1 MKLIFLGPPGAGKGT
16 IASRLTDIM
25 DIPQISTGDMF
36 RAAIKNQTELGRQV
50 KTILDSGGL
59 VPDEVTVNIVKE
71 RLSEDDCSN
80 GFILDGFP
88 RTIPQAEALSV
99 IEKIDAAVNFVVT
112 DELVIKRL
120 TGRRICPKCKE
131 IYHIETLK
139 PKQDGLCDNDGTQL
153 IQREDD
159 SRDSIVHRLDVYKKQ
174 TEPLIAFYR
183 SKNLLVDLDAEG
195 GVPKIMKEIK
205 EKLNSLK

>member
-16 IASRLTDIM
+16 IASRLTEIM
-25 DIPQISTGDMF
+25 HIPQISTGDMF
-36 RAAIKNQTELGRQV
+36 RAAINNQTELGRQV
-50 KTILDSGGL
+50 KAILDSGGL

-88 RTIPQAEALSV
+88 RTIPQAEALSA
-99 IEKIDAAVNFVVT
+99 IEKIDAAVNFIVT

-159 SRDSIVHRLDVYKKQ
+159 SRDSIVNRLDVYKKQ

-183 SKNLLVDLDAEG
+183 SQNLLVDLDADG
-195 GVPKIMKEIK
+195 GVPKIMKEIE